1 MPVPRLRGYAR
12 ETVVAEKF
20 QAMVDLG
27 MANSRM
33 KDYYDLWIISKAFEI
48 DRVSQGQYPQPL
60 HGGVQRFRM
69 QFRMGYRG
77 RSPRTLSSDTNGRP
91 SSVIWG

>member
-27 MANSRM
+27 KANSRM
-33 KDYYDLWIISKAFEI
+33 KDYYA
-48 DRVSQGQYPQPL
+48 
-60 HGGVQRFRM
+60 
-69 QFRMGYRG
+69 
-77 RSPRTLSSDTNGRP
+77 T
-91 SSVIWG
+91 